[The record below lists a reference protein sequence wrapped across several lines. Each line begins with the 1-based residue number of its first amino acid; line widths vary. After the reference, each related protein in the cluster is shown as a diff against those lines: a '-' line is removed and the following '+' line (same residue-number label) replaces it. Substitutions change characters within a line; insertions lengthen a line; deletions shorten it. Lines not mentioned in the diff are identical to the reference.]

1 MSGDVSAAYNQRGI
15 VPRAI
20 HHLFHESELRGDKEI
35 EVRVSHLEIYNDVM
49 YDLLADDVTQAD
61 NLQIVDRIDDP
72 RFPETFAAGT
82 GSRETVIKG
91 LTKKYCANEAEAL
104 AYFFAGEANRAT
116 AAHIL
121 NKSSSSRTASSPS
134 TSSPEASGT
143 RARRRR
149 WPSSTWWTW
158 RGANA

>member
-121 NKSSSSRTASSPS
+121 NKSSSRSHCIFTIYLESRGVGDSS
-134 TSSPEASGT
+134 
-143 RARRRR
+143 
-149 WPSSTWWTW
+149 
-158 RGANA
+158 